1 MIKCV
6 LGVPTFL
13 LIHLHLVRA
22 RSPQG
27 LKTASELFKGSG
39 EAEGVAQLEE
49 CPPSMHQSSTP
60 GPYQQDVMATPVT
73 PAQTRQRREN
83 QKVKVTFSYTA
94 Y

>member
-39 EAEGVAQLEE
+39 EAEVVAQLEGAHLA
-49 CPPSMHQSSTP
+49 CIRVPPLDHINRMSWPHL
-60 GPYQQDVMATPVT
+60 
-73 PAQTRQRREN
+73 
-83 QKVKVTFSYTA
+83 
-94 Y
+94 